1 MGRGHHGGGVQRW
14 CRPNGRSL
22 LGLKHP
28 ALFSPSCYFPPWPKL
43 PPAAGLSCRPAR
55 VHVPKLSLAM
65 HRLHSLATRRL
76 PSRTMPY
83 ASPELTIRAKK
94 PSRARPDPEGHR
106 VCPVPGSRLRRA
118 STGTTSSGE
127 VVLSDRLL
135 KKLLTPSRVHR
146 VGSFGRELMLAFF
159 SAPFKPSTSTSW
171 VDVGTTRHQECLH
184 GYRRGRLSSLAWPS
198 TSTPTTSA
206 AMATLRPSWLS
217 RCRAHP
223 HHLHLADLLQ
233 AEAEAV
239 RSTGAP
245 LFLIPSLVKP
255 PSHHHPES
263 SHPTE
268 SRRLH
273 RLCRSPTCSGTC
285 SAGCTGVSPALPR
298 QLPPHHSHPDGS
310 SCRPSANW
318 THAAACSPVP

>member
-1 MGRGHHGGGVQRW
+1 
-14 CRPNGRSL
+14 
-22 LGLKHP
+22 
-28 ALFSPSCYFPPWPKL
+28 
-43 PPAAGLSCRPAR
+43 
-55 VHVPKLSLAM
+55 
-65 HRLHSLATRRL
+65 
-76 PSRTMPY
+76 
-83 ASPELTIRAKK
+83 
-94 PSRARPDPEGHR
+94 
-106 VCPVPGSRLRRA
+106 
-118 STGTTSSGE
+118 
-127 VVLSDRLL
+127 
-135 KKLLTPSRVHR
+135 
-146 VGSFGRELMLAFF
+146 MLAFF

-268 SRRLH
+268 SRRLTDCVAH
-273 RLCRSPTCSGTC
+273 RPAVGHALLAAPECRQHCRDSFLRITLIRTARRAGLVPTGRM
-285 SAGCTGVSPALPR
+285 R
-298 QLPPHHSHPDGS
+298 Q
-310 SCRPSANW
+310 
-318 THAAACSPVP
+318 HAAQCRRVACQRPVQGVMPVGLVVWPWAKMGPVLGKGLVLFIFLFFILFK